1 MSPTPVSTVRPDTGA
16 RRAWWL
22 GGALVL
28 LTGVLALASLA
39 VGSTGMEPIV
49 QVGSQLAQLM
59 AQMVSA
65 VPGNAFAGGDVGE
78 QAISAQILWDIR
90 APRTLGAFLAGAL
103 LGLAGAVAQGL
114 FRNPLADP
122 I

>member
-39 VGSTGMEPIV
+39 VGST
-49 QVGSQLAQLM
+49 S
-59 AQMVSA
+59 MVLPCAA
-65 VPGNAFAGGDVGE
+65 VR
-78 QAISAQILWDIR
+78 SR
-90 APRTLGAFLAGAL
+90 A
-103 LGLAGAVAQGL
+103 
-114 FRNPLADP
+114 ADP
-122 I
+122 EHRAGRDLMLGRLLSSEAGTPTAHLRVVDDVLEVSGTHAMLHLSAPVPTAIR

>member
-39 VGSTGMEPIV
+39 VGSTGAEF
-49 QVGSQLAQLM
+49 G
-59 AQMVSA
+59 
-65 VPGNAFAGGDVGE
+65 AFIRTE
-78 QAISAQILWDIR
+78 QARWKQVIERAQIK
-90 APRTLGAFLAGAL
+90 PEGMG
-103 LGLAGAVAQGL
+103 
-114 FRNPLADP
+114 
-122 I
+122 